1 MPKSPSVLIVEPSAD
16 EREVLRTVLERR
28 GLRIWE
34 AAEVETGLQ
43 LAREHHP
50 DVIVLD
56 AETNHAGDAD
66 VQAQFDDEASE
77 QHSSLIILGR
87 LRRNGPLPVGQQ
99 IAKPYHYGPLI
110 HKIEQLAA
118 VQLAAKAA

>member
-1 MPKSPSVLIVEPSAD
+1 MSQSPSVLIVEPSAD
-16 EREVLRTVLERR
+16 DREVLRTVLERR

-34 AAEVETGLQ
+34 AAEVEQGLE

-56 AETNHAGDAD
+56 SDANRAGDD
-66 VQAQFDDEASE
+66 GVQAAFDATSIE

-87 LRRNGPLPVGQQ
+87 ISHDRSLPAGQVT
-99 IAKPYHYGPLI
+99 AKPYHFGPLI

-118 VQLAAKAA
+118 KAA